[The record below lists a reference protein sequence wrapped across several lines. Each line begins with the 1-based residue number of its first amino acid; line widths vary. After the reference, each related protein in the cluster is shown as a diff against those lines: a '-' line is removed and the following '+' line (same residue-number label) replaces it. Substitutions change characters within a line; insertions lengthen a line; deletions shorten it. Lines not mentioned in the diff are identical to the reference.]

1 MSLAVTEEAFNAS
14 GYVAATNTTAE
25 NLSNATVSL
34 SMQVVASTLTDND
47 NVSATTFT
55 GELGFTVLPLSQTR
69 ATLKTTQF
77 RPCFHLTF
85 YLKLAT
91 KASALAYRLLH
102 LVTLLL
108 RIPMI
113 LALASQRPTSHRG

>member
-55 GELGFTVLPLSQTR
+55 GELGFTVAIISNESDTENYPVPTLFSLDGLFETGDESFSAGLSITSSGDFTSEDTDDLSFGES
-69 ATLKTTQF
+69 ATN
-77 RPCFHLTF
+77 
-85 YLKLAT
+85 
-91 KASALAYRLLH
+91 
-102 LVTLLL
+102 
-108 RIPMI
+108 
-113 LALASQRPTSHRG
+113 